1 MSDGQPDV
9 AVLGAG
15 IAGLSIAWQLLR
27 RGAKVSII
35 SGVEPAASAVAAG
48 VVAPLPKTEINPPPR
63 PRPAAAPPAHPA
75 VPGRPAG
82 DPRAPTRLRHRL
94 RPPGGF
100 VRC

>member
-48 VVAPLPKTEINPPPR
+48 GLAPVPEAQINPPPGR
-63 PRPAAAPPAHPA
+63 RAPAAPPAYPQFLGSPA
-75 VPGRPAG
+75 P
-82 DPRAPTRLRHRL
+82 DT
-94 RPPGGF
+94 RPPTPLS
-100 VRC
+100 RCRPLAEGL